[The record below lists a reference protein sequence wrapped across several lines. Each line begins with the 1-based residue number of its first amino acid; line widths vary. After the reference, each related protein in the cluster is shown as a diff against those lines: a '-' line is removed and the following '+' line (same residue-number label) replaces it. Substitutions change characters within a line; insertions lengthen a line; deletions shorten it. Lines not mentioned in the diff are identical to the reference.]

1 MFSMKTLAF
10 QYRNFK
16 QRSTGNDFITQARGP
31 EADRQ
36 TNRQLLVDGTNRRQT
51 CQDSRRPQS
60 HNTVLA
66 AQAALQAIRRN
77 RSGHRCSPRDCS
89 TWPADHTPLVRRN
102 HPTRPAAEGG
112 LDNNLSQ
119 DPVGPQRNLS
129 CNETSDGRP
138 QDGNAAPAPINY
150 PTPERGLPTAR
161 SSDGRRS

>member
-60 HNTVLA
+60 HNTVLGPPSSSA
-66 AQAALQAIRRN
+66 SRN
-77 RSGHRCSPRDCS
+77 RSVIGGSPRDCS
-89 TWPADHTPLVRRN
+89 TWPADHPA
-102 HPTRPAAEGG
+102 RP
-112 LDNNLSQ
+112 
-119 DPVGPQRNLS
+119 P
-129 CNETSDGRP
+129 
-138 QDGNAAPAPINY
+138 
-150 PTPERGLPTAR
+150 
-161 SSDGRRS
+161 

>member
-77 RSGHRCSPRDCS
+77 RSVIGAHRATAVLGQP
-89 TWPADHTPLVRRN
+89 TTPLVRRN
-102 HPTRPAAEGG
+102 QP
-112 LDNNLSQ
+112 D
-119 DPVGPQRNLS
+119 
-129 CNETSDGRP
+129 
-138 QDGNAAPAPINY
+138 
-150 PTPERGLPTAR
+150 TAR
-161 SSDGRRS
+161 C